1 MSFLIYV
8 LFVAVLEVALALNV
22 RVLFSRHPLPTLI
35 AVIIFI
41 VGMVP
46 PIVKLQRL
54 PHLSPLFTIFLSFI
68 FCVDLLF
75 LVIMLVYYFRVYKSA
90 KLKLV
95 TKADYIVVLGSKFM
109 SKRIPPI
116 MLSRLEKTVQVY
128 RQLDRKPLIIVSG
141 GKSAVSHIEES
152 GIMRRY
158 LLDHGIPDSAII
170 VENKSENTA
179 QNLEYSS
186 ITIKHHWK
194 ASSLPHIVVVT
205 SEFHIPRV
213 QQYASRIGLAAN
225 YVPSITIPVF
235 KWPAMSREFTAIIW
249 YYRYTIETIMLMM
262 IVLLICTFVR

>member
-1 MSFLIYV
+1 MSFLIYI
-8 LFVAVLEVALALNV
+8 LFVAVLEVALVMHV
-22 RVLFSRHPLPTLI
+22 RFLFSRHPLPTLI

-41 VGMVP
+41 VGMIP

-54 PHLSPLFTIFLSFI
+54 PHSSPLFTIFLAFI

-75 LVIMLVYYFRVYKSA
+75 LMIMIIYFYRVKRA
-90 KLKLV
+90 EKLHLD
-95 TKADYIVVLGSKFM
+95 TQADYIVVLGSKFM
-109 SKRIPPI
+109 SRRIPPI
-116 MLSRLEKTVQVY
+116 MMSRLEKTVQVY
-128 RQLDRKPLIIVSG
+128 HELGGRPQIIVSG
-141 GKSAVSHIEES
+141 GKSAVSRIEES
-152 GIMRRY
+152 GRMRQY
-158 LLDHGIPDSAII
+158 LLDHGIPDSDII

-194 ASSLPHIVVVT
+194 ESSLPQIVVVT

-213 QQYASRIGLAAN
+213 QQYASRLGLAAN
-225 YVPSITIPVF
+225 FVPSITIPVF
-235 KWPAMSREFTAIIW
+235 KWPAMFREFTAIIW